1 MFFLCFHFILVLFCL
16 NYTNNSQRKEFFAIV
31 FYFTLYVLPITQTSK
46 GPKKII
52 RVNENLSCRLFE
64 LSGFF
69 FVGGGH
75 QIIKLE
81 YGGGGEGESKIGY
94 VICERFLR

>member
-1 MFFLCFHFILVLFCL
+1 MFSFIACYLFCC
-16 NYTNNSQRKEFFAIV
+16 YSFFIQRKLCLFKFVAIV
-31 FYFTLYVLPITQTSK
+31 FCFTLYVLPITQTSK

-69 FVGGGH
+69 WG
-75 QIIKLE
+75 E
-81 YGGGGEGESKIGY
+81 GGEGLVNDDVTLEGGSPNDY
-94 VICERFLR
+94 A